1 MEFGSLSKRPLH
13 FSPRRRLLLLP
24 CAFKAT
30 KDMNT
35 ADPDQL
41 HGRLPAYLLLPSL
54 HPSQLR
60 KNLGFWEGAYAIE
73 EVKEV
78 QGKLVHLM
86 TTSLLSRPAS
96 PQKPWTSH
104 GGILARDAGISR
116 GIRSCSSSC
125 STIPVPRLSQVSQTQ
140 SNSTCFCKKNPSILQ
155 ADVFWL
161 KNGDSKFPILSVV
174 DQGTLFQARS
184 PRITSM
190 LPRKDG
196 STTLDHLPDSSLT
209 RAEAGL
215 VLNLRTGPMPTASNM
230 WWLLMKLM
238 NFWRWLSVAM
248 QFFAKLW
255 KSSSLTT
262 ASTAPRRS
270 SRRCATSSFR

>member
-1 MEFGSLSKRPLH
+1 MLSLISAAAVHVVWTRMEFGSLSKRPLH
-13 FSPRRRLLLLP
+13 VSPRRRLLLLP

-60 KNLGFWEGAYAIE
+60 KNLGFWEGAYVIE

-104 GGILARDAGISR
+104 GGILARDRCWNLEGH
-116 GIRSCSSSC
+116 
-125 STIPVPRLSQVSQTQ
+125 Q
-140 SNSTCFCKKNPSILQ
+140 K
-155 ADVFWL
+155 
-161 KNGDSKFPILSVV
+161 
-174 DQGTLFQARS
+174 LFFK
-184 PRITSM
+184 
-190 LPRKDG
+190 L
-196 STTLDHLPDSSLT
+196 LDNT
-209 RAEAGL
+209 
-215 VLNLRTGPMPTASNM
+215 
-230 WWLLMKLM
+230 
-238 NFWRWLSVAM
+238 
-248 QFFAKLW
+248 
-255 KSSSLTT
+255 
-262 ASTAPRRS
+262 
-270 SRRCATSSFR
+270 CATLVSGIANPIK